1 MSVASFAHA
10 TQIFSNKLFVM
21 FVKSIT
27 LDGFKSY
34 AQRVDVS
41 GFDSQFNAITGLNGS
56 GKSNILDSICFVL
69 GITNLSSVRASN
81 LQDLVYKQGQ
91 AGVTKATV
99 SIVFDNSDKENSPVG
114 YDHLDEITVTRQ
126 LVIGGRNKYLIN
138 GKTADQNRVQNLF
151 HSVQL
156 NVNNPHFLIMQG
168 RITKVLNMKPPEILG
183 LLEEAA
189 GTKMYETKKQAAV
202 RTLEKK
208 QLKVDEIDKVLS
220 EDIMPALETLRRE
233 KVQYMEWQNASSKME
248 RLQRYCVAYKYSEAR
263 TLLLDGEQEVKE
275 AVEGLGVVEAQLE
288 DAEAQRRRKLDDLKS
303 LQEEKRKEETGEVKA
318 LSEETDGLSKRI
330 VQETSRLNHVRDAY
344 ETEVAGLAGLHA
356 SLKELDEETMKGRTD
371 EAKARRDVAVGS
383 LEQATEGVEAARSEL
398 AGAQAGDGRDGS
410 NRSLQERLEDAMNG
424 ITEADGAVK
433 SAQTSVAHLKKRLRE
448 AAKELKAKE
457 KNGSKLQKEYEDAQ
471 GEVFRL
477 KEMISGMSYDEVKA
491 RGIESQIE
499 EVEQAVRALA
509 DTADQMSSRVAA
521 SEFFFK
527 DPVKGFDRSK
537 VKGVVSKL
545 VHITEPKYASALEV
559 AAGGKLY
566 QVIVD
571 NEQTAKQLLSGGQLR
586 NRVTIIPLNKV
597 SARPLPAAAKAA
609 AAELAGD
616 KAVPALELVG
626 YDGELEAAMQ
636 YAFGSAFVCQDSS
649 TAKKLAFHK
658 DVASRCVT
666 LDGDDFNPSGTLTG
680 GSRSKTTSILSQLHA
695 LAECE
700 AEMVE
705 HKKRLAGLK
714 AELTDLNTEKAAF
727 EKVKK
732 DIELKGHSLELLQK
746 RLEGSEA
753 HQLKQAVAEC
763 EAELR
768 AAQEHEMTTL
778 ERQTQLKD
786 LAEALKEQIQNFD
799 NEKEKLIEEAKK
811 KLERAKEEVEAAKLR
826 VKEEEAAL
834 QVVLADSES
843 AVEEKRGIQE
853 QVDQAEQ
860 QVSKLDKEAK
870 QLSSTLEQLQA
881 EHDRLC
887 ARLDD
892 KRSRLKECDEEIA
905 EIEQEISS
913 VETQKT
919 DLTVE
924 KKKLTNKVEALRKG
938 AHTAEDK
945 CRSLEREYPWIEAE
959 QSRFGEAGSDY
970 DWQTTDPAEMFA
982 EYERA
987 RGTIDNLSKRVNKK
1001 VMQMFE
1007 KAEHEYTELKRK
1019 KEVVEADKAKIRAT
1033 MDDLD
1038 EKKREA
1044 LLTTWK
1050 KVDADLGSIFSTLL
1064 PGTMAKLEPVEGT
1077 SFMDGLEVK
1086 VAFGG
1091 VWKESLSELSG
1102 GQKSLLALSLILAM
1116 LLFKPAPI
1124 YILDEVDAALDL
1136 SHTQNIGRMIK
1147 SHFPQSQ
1154 FIVVSLK
1161 EGMFSNAN
1169 VIFRTKFVDGVSTVT
1184 RTVNHSAATA
1194 APPSKSKASR
1204 PRIPLS
1210 DNHQEAM

>member
-1 MSVASFAHA
+1 
-10 TQIFSNKLFVM
+10 M

-34 AQRVDVS
+34 AQRVDVT
-41 GFDSQFNAITGLNGS
+41 GFDAQFNAITGLNGS

-99 SIVFDNSDKENSPVG
+99 SIVFDNSGKENSPVG

-208 QLKVDEIDKVLS
+208 QLKVDEINKVLS
-220 EDIMPALETLRRE
+220 EDIMPALDTLRKE

-248 RLQRYCVAYKYSEAR
+248 RLQRYCVAYKYAEAKA
-263 TLLLDGEQEVKE
+263 LLVDGEEEVKE
-275 AVEGLGVVEAQLE
+275 AVARLAEVESQLE
-288 DAEAQRRRKLDDLKS
+288 DAGAQMRRKADDVKS
-303 LQEEKRKEETGEVKA
+303 LRAEKEKEEVGEVKGLA
-318 LSEETDGLSKRI
+318 QETDRLSKQI
-330 VQETSRLNHVRDAY
+330 VQETSRLNNLK
-344 ETEVAGLAGLHA
+344 EVHEAEMAGLVALHE
-356 SLKELDEETMKGRTD
+356 SLKDLDESKIKGRID
-371 EAKARRDVAVGS
+371 AARARRDEAVGS
-383 LEQATEGVEAARSEL
+383 LERAIAEIEAARSEL
-398 AGAQAGDGRDGS
+398 AGAEAGDGRDAS

-424 ITEADGAVK
+424 ITEAGGAVK
-433 SAQTSVAHLKKRLRE
+433 SAQTAVKHQQKMLSE
-448 AAKELKAKE
+448 ATKELKAKE
-457 KNGSKLQKEYEDAQ
+457 KNGSQLQREFHDEQLKIQ
-471 GEVFRL
+471 KM
-477 KEMISGMSYDEVKA
+477 KEMIEGMSYDEMKA
-491 RGIESQIE
+491 QVVESRIE
-499 EVEQAVRALA
+499 EEEQAVRMLA
-509 DTADQMSSRVAA
+509 DKADQMSSRVGA
-521 SEFFFK
+521 SEFHFK
-527 DPVKGFDRSK
+527 DPVKGFDRAK
-537 VKGVVSKL
+537 VKGVVSRL
-545 VHITEPKYASALEV
+545 VHISDPKYSSALEV

-571 NEQTAKQLLSGGQLR
+571 SEQTAKQLLSGGQLR

-597 SARPLPAAAKAA
+597 SARPLQGAAKAA

-616 KAVPALELVG
+616 KAIPALELVG
-626 YDGELEAAMQ
+626 YDSELEAAMR
-636 YAFGSAFVCQDSS
+636 YAFGSAFVCNDSA
-649 TAKKLAFHK
+649 TARKLAFHK

-680 GSRSKTTSILSQLHA
+680 GSRSKTNSILSQLHA
-695 LAECE
+695 LAACE
-700 AEMVE
+700 VELSE
-705 HKKRLAGLK
+705 HKERLATLK
-714 AELTDLNTEKAAF
+714 AELGVLNTERAKF

-732 DIELKGHSLELLQK
+732 EIELKGHSLELLQK
-746 RLEGSEA
+746 RLEGSEV
-753 HQLKQAVAEC
+753 HQLRQAVAEH
-763 EAELR
+763 EAELE
-768 AAQEHEMTTL
+768 AAQEQEASMSG
-778 ERQTQLKD
+778 RQAELRQ
-786 LAEALKEQIQNFD
+786 LAESLKKQIINFD
-799 NEKEKLIEEAKK
+799 KEKEIHVKQAQEKLGK
-811 KLERAKEEVEAAKLR
+811 AKEEVEAAKLR
-826 VKEEEAAL
+826 TKNEEAAL
-834 QVVLADSES
+834 QGVLADSES
-843 AVEEKRGIQE
+843 AVEEKKGIQE

-860 QVSKLDKEAK
+860 QVAKLDKEVLE
-870 QLSSTLEQLQA
+870 LSSTVGQLQD
-881 EHDRLC
+881 EHERLC
-887 ARLDD
+887 ARLKD
-892 KRSRLKECDEEIA
+892 KRSRLKECDEEISQ
-905 EIEQEISS
+905 IEREISA

-919 DLTVE
+919 DLVVE
-924 KKKLTNKVEALRKG
+924 KKKLANKVEALRKG

-945 CRSLEREYPWIEAE
+945 CRSLEREYPWIEDE
-959 QSRFGEAGSDY
+959 QSHFGEAGSDY
-970 DWQTTDPAEMFA
+970 DWQRADPAEMFA
-982 EYERA
+982 EYDRA
-987 RGTIDNLSKRVNKK
+987 RGTIENLSKRVNKK

-1019 KEVVEADKAKIRAT
+1019 KEVVEADKAKIRST

-1044 LLTTWK
+1044 LQTTWK
-1050 KVDADLGSIFSTLL
+1050 KVDGDLGSIFSMLL

-1147 SHFPQSQ
+1147 SHFPHSQ
-1154 FIVVSLK
+1154 FVVVSLK

-1184 RTVNHSAATA
+1184 RTVNQSAAGA
-1194 APPSKSKASR
+1194 APSTSKAGSAR
-1204 PRIPLS
+1204 ARLPLGE
-1210 DNHQEAM
+1210 NQAAATFYRTE

>member
-1 MSVASFAHA
+1 
-10 TQIFSNKLFVM
+10 M

-34 AQRVDVS
+34 AQRVDVT
-41 GFDSQFNAITGLNGS
+41 GFDAQFNAITGLNGS

-99 SIVFDNSDKENSPVG
+99 SIVFDNSGKENSPVG

-208 QLKVDEIDKVLS
+208 QLKVDEINKVLS
-220 EDIMPALETLRRE
+220 EDIMPALDTLRKE

-248 RLQRYCVAYKYSEAR
+248 RLQRYCVAYKYAEAKA
-263 TLLLDGEQEVKE
+263 LLVDGEEEVKE
-275 AVEGLGVVEAQLE
+275 AVARLAEVESQLE
-288 DAEAQRRRKLDDLKS
+288 DAGAQMRRKADDVKS
-303 LQEEKRKEETGEVKA
+303 LRAEKEKEEVGEVKGLA
-318 LSEETDGLSKRI
+318 QETDRLSKQI
-330 VQETSRLNHVRDAY
+330 VQETSRLNNLK
-344 ETEVAGLAGLHA
+344 EVHEAEMAGLVALHE
-356 SLKELDEETMKGRTD
+356 SLKDLDESKIKGRID
-371 EAKARRDVAVGS
+371 AARARRDEAVGS
-383 LEQATEGVEAARSEL
+383 LERAIAEIEAARSEL
-398 AGAQAGDGRDGS
+398 AGAEAGDGRDAS

-433 SAQTSVAHLKKRLRE
+433 SAQTAVKHQQKMLSE
-448 AAKELKAKE
+448 ATKELKAKE
-457 KNGSKLQKEYEDAQ
+457 KNGSQLQREFHDEQLKIQ
-471 GEVFRL
+471 KM
-477 KEMISGMSYDEVKA
+477 KEMIEGMSYDEMKA
-491 RGIESQIE
+491 QVVESRIE
-499 EVEQAVRALA
+499 EEEQAVRMLA
-509 DTADQMSSRVAA
+509 DKADQMSSRVGA
-521 SEFFFK
+521 SEFHFK
-527 DPVKGFDRSK
+527 DPVKGFDRAK
-537 VKGVVSKL
+537 VKGVVSRL
-545 VHITEPKYASALEV
+545 VHISDPKYSSALEV

-571 NEQTAKQLLSGGQLR
+571 SEQTAKQLLSGGQLR

-597 SARPLPAAAKAA
+597 SARPLQGAAKAA

-616 KAVPALELVG
+616 KAIPALELVG
-626 YDGELEAAMQ
+626 YDSELEAAMR
-636 YAFGSAFVCQDSS
+636 YAFGSAFVCNDSA
-649 TAKKLAFHK
+649 TARKLAFHK

-680 GSRSKTTSILSQLHA
+680 GSRSKTNSILSQLHA
-695 LAECE
+695 LAACE
-700 AEMVE
+700 VELSE
-705 HKKRLAGLK
+705 HKERLATLK
-714 AELTDLNTEKAAF
+714 AELGVLNTERAKF

-732 DIELKGHSLELLQK
+732 EIELKGHSLELLQK
-746 RLEGSEA
+746 RLEGSEV
-753 HQLKQAVAEC
+753 HQLRQAVAEH
-763 EAELR
+763 EAELE
-768 AAQEHEMTTL
+768 AAQEQEASMSG
-778 ERQTQLKD
+778 RQAELRQ
-786 LAEALKEQIQNFD
+786 LAESLKKQIINFD
-799 NEKEKLIEEAKK
+799 KEKEIHVKQAQEKLGK
-811 KLERAKEEVEAAKLR
+811 AKEEVEAAKLR
-826 VKEEEAAL
+826 TKNEEAAL
-834 QVVLADSES
+834 QGVLADSES
-843 AVEEKRGIQE
+843 AVEEKKGIQE

-860 QVSKLDKEAK
+860 QVAKLDKEVLE
-870 QLSSTLEQLQA
+870 LSSTVGQLQD
-881 EHDRLC
+881 EHERLC
-887 ARLDD
+887 ARLKD
-892 KRSRLKECDEEIA
+892 KRSRLKECDEEISQ
-905 EIEQEISS
+905 IEREISA

-919 DLTVE
+919 DLVVE
-924 KKKLTNKVEALRKG
+924 KKKLANKVEALRKG

-945 CRSLEREYPWIEAE
+945 CRSLEREYPWIEDE
-959 QSRFGEAGSDY
+959 QSHFGEAGSDY
-970 DWQTTDPAEMFA
+970 DWQRADPAEMFA
-982 EYERA
+982 EYDRA
-987 RGTIDNLSKRVNKK
+987 RGTIENLSKRVNKK

-1019 KEVVEADKAKIRAT
+1019 KEVVEADKAKIRST

-1044 LLTTWK
+1044 LQTTWK
-1050 KVDADLGSIFSTLL
+1050 KVDGDLGSIFSMLL

-1147 SHFPQSQ
+1147 SHFPHSQ
-1154 FIVVSLK
+1154 FVVVSLK

-1184 RTVNHSAATA
+1184 RTVNQSAAGA
-1194 APPSKSKASR
+1194 APSTSKAGSAR
-1204 PRIPLS
+1204 ARLPLGE
-1210 DNHQEAM
+1210 NQAAATFCRTE

>member
-1 MSVASFAHA
+1 
-10 TQIFSNKLFVM
+10 M

-34 AQRVDVS
+34 AQRVDVT
-41 GFDSQFNAITGLNGS
+41 GFDAQFNAITGLNGS

-99 SIVFDNSDKENSPVG
+99 SIVFDNSGKENSPVG

-208 QLKVDEIDKVLS
+208 QLKVDEINKVLS
-220 EDIMPALETLRRE
+220 EDIMPALDTLRKE

-248 RLQRYCVAYKYSEAR
+248 RLQRYCVAYKYAEAKA
-263 TLLLDGEQEVKE
+263 LLVDGEEEVKE
-275 AVEGLGVVEAQLE
+275 AVARLAEVESQLE
-288 DAEAQRRRKLDDLKS
+288 DAGAQMRRKADDVKS
-303 LQEEKRKEETGEVKA
+303 LRAEKEKEEVGEVKGLA
-318 LSEETDGLSKRI
+318 QETDRLSKQI
-330 VQETSRLNHVRDAY
+330 VQETSRLNNLK
-344 ETEVAGLAGLHA
+344 EVHEAEMAGLVALHE
-356 SLKELDEETMKGRTD
+356 SLKDLDESKIKGRID
-371 EAKARRDVAVGS
+371 AARARRDEAVGS
-383 LEQATEGVEAARSEL
+383 LERAIAEIEAARSEL
-398 AGAQAGDGRDGS
+398 AGAEAGDGRDAS

-433 SAQTSVAHLKKRLRE
+433 SAQTAVKHQQKMLSE
-448 AAKELKAKE
+448 ATKELKAKE
-457 KNGSKLQKEYEDAQ
+457 KNGSQLQREFHDEQLKIQ
-471 GEVFRL
+471 KM
-477 KEMISGMSYDEVKA
+477 KEMIEGMSYDEMKA
-491 RGIESQIE
+491 QVVESRIE
-499 EVEQAVRALA
+499 EEEQAVRMLA
-509 DTADQMSSRVAA
+509 DKADQMSSRVGA
-521 SEFFFK
+521 SEFHFK
-527 DPVKGFDRSK
+527 DPVKGFDRAK
-537 VKGVVSKL
+537 VKGVVSRL
-545 VHITEPKYASALEV
+545 VHISDPKYSSALEV

-571 NEQTAKQLLSGGQLR
+571 SEQTAKQLLSGGQLR

-597 SARPLPAAAKAA
+597 SARPLQGAAKAA

-616 KAVPALELVG
+616 KAIPALELVG
-626 YDGELEAAMQ
+626 YDSELEAAMR
-636 YAFGSAFVCQDSS
+636 YAFGSAFVCNDSA
-649 TAKKLAFHK
+649 TARKLAFHK

-680 GSRSKTTSILSQLHA
+680 GSRSKTNSILSQLHA
-695 LAECE
+695 LAACE
-700 AEMVE
+700 VELSE
-705 HKKRLAGLK
+705 HKERLATLK
-714 AELTDLNTEKAAF
+714 AELGVLNTERAKF

-732 DIELKGHSLELLQK
+732 EIELKGHSLELLQK
-746 RLEGSEA
+746 RLEGSEV
-753 HQLKQAVAEC
+753 HQLRQAVAEH
-763 EAELR
+763 EAELE
-768 AAQEHEMTTL
+768 AAQEQEASMSG
-778 ERQTQLKD
+778 RQAELRQ
-786 LAEALKEQIQNFD
+786 LAESLKKQIINFD
-799 NEKEKLIEEAKK
+799 KEKEIHVKQAQEKLGK
-811 KLERAKEEVEAAKLR
+811 AKEEVEAAKLR
-826 VKEEEAAL
+826 TKNEEAAL
-834 QVVLADSES
+834 QGVLADSES
-843 AVEEKRGIQE
+843 AVEEKKGIQE

-860 QVSKLDKEAK
+860 QVAKLDKEVLE
-870 QLSSTLEQLQA
+870 LSSTVGQLQD
-881 EHDRLC
+881 EHERLC
-887 ARLDD
+887 ARLKD
-892 KRSRLKECDEEIA
+892 KRSRLKECDEEISQ
-905 EIEQEISS
+905 IEREISA

-919 DLTVE
+919 DLVVE
-924 KKKLTNKVEALRKG
+924 KKKLANKVEALRKG

-945 CRSLEREYPWIEAE
+945 CRSLEREYPWIEDE
-959 QSRFGEAGSDY
+959 QSHFGEAGSDY
-970 DWQTTDPAEMFA
+970 DWQRADPAEMFA
-982 EYERA
+982 EYDRA
-987 RGTIDNLSKRVNKK
+987 RGTIENLSKRVNKK

-1019 KEVVEADKAKIRAT
+1019 KEVVEADKAKIRST

-1044 LLTTWK
+1044 LQTTWK
-1050 KVDADLGSIFSTLL
+1050 KVDGDLGSIFSMLL

-1147 SHFPQSQ
+1147 SHFPHSQ
-1154 FIVVSLK
+1154 FVVVSLK

-1184 RTVNHSAATA
+1184 RTVNQSAAGA
-1194 APPSKSKASR
+1194 APSTSKAGSAR
-1204 PRIPLS
+1204 ARLPLGE
-1210 DNHQEAM
+1210 NQAAATFYRTE

>member
-1 MSVASFAHA
+1 
-10 TQIFSNKLFVM
+10 M
-21 FVKSIT
+21 FPV
-27 LDGFKSY
+27 
-34 AQRVDVS
+34 
-41 GFDSQFNAITGLNGS
+41 
-56 GKSNILDSICFVL
+56 VL
-69 GITNLSSVRASN
+69 PLTRASRS
-81 LQDLVYKQGQ
+81 LVYCYQ
-91 AGVTKATV
+91 GVTKATV
-99 SIVFDNSDKENSPVG
+99 SITFDNGDKENSPVG

-168 RITKVLNMKPPEILG
+168 RITKVLNMKPAEILG

-202 RTLEKK
+202 RTMEKK
-208 QLKVDEIDKVLS
+208 QLKVDEINKVLS
-220 EDIMPALETLRRE
+220 EDIMPALEKLRKE
-233 KVQYMEWQNASSKME
+233 KVQYMEWQNASAKME
-248 RLQRYCVAYKYSEAR
+248 RLQRYCVAYKY
-263 TLLLDGEQEVKE
+263 
-275 AVEGLGVVEAQLE
+275 VEAKEVLEGGERETEAAVAGLKELEEGLE
-288 DAEAQRRRKLDDLKS
+288 DAEEQVRRKGVDLES
-303 LQEEKRKEETGEVKA
+303 LRKEKEKESSGEVKS
-318 LSEETDGLSKRI
+318 LSGQVDGMSKQI
-330 VQETSRLNHVRDAY
+330 VQETSRLNNAQDALR
-344 ETEVAGLAGLHA
+344 TEEEGLAGLHEA
-356 SLKELDEETMKGRTD
+356 MAELDEGTIKAKIDAAKGKRD
-371 EAKARRDVAVGS
+371 EAVGA
-383 LEQATEGVEAARSEL
+383 LERANAEVDAARSEL
-398 AGAQAGDGRDGS
+398 AGAQAGDGRDAS
-410 NRSLQERLEDAMNG
+410 NRSLQERLDDATNG

-433 SAQTSVAHLKKRLRE
+433 SAQTAVKHQQKKLGE
-448 AAKELKAKE
+448 AKKELKAKE
-457 KNGSKLQKEYEDAQ
+457 KNGSKLQ
-471 GEVFRL
+471 GEFDREQAAVREL
-477 KEMISGMSYDEVKA
+477 EAEIKGLSYDEEKA
-491 RGIESQIE
+491 HAVESQIE
-499 EVEQAVRALA
+499 EEAQAVRKLA
-509 DTADQMSSRVAA
+509 DRIDQMSSRVAA
-521 SEFFFK
+521 AEFHFK

-545 VHITEPKYASALEV
+545 VRVSDPKYSSALEV

-597 SARPLPAAAKAA
+597 SARPLPGAAKKA

-616 KAVPALELVG
+616 RAVPALELVG

-636 YAFGSAFVCQDSS
+636 YAFGSAFVCNDSA

-680 GSRSKTTSILSQLHA
+680 GSRSKTNSILSQLHA
-695 LAECE
+695 LAEAE
-700 AEMVE
+700 AELSK
-705 HKKRLAGLK
+705 HKERLDALK
-714 AELTDLNTEKAAF
+714 AALADLNKEKAKF
-727 EKVKK
+727 DDVKK
-732 DIELKGHSLELLQK
+732 EFELKGHSLELLRK
-746 RLEGSEA
+746 RLEGSEV
-753 HQLKQAVAEC
+753 HQLTQAVAAC
-763 EAELR
+763 EAELQ
-768 AAQEHEMTTL
+768 AAQEREASTTQ
-778 ERQTQLKD
+778 RQAELKQ
-786 LAEALKEQIQNFD
+786 LAESLTDQIKNFGK
-799 NEKEKLIEEAKK
+799 EKEKLIKQAQK
-811 KLERAKEEVEAAKLR
+811 KLEKAKEDVEGAKLR
-826 VKEEEAAL
+826 AKDEEAAL
-834 QVVLADSES
+834 QGVIADSES
-843 AVEEKRGIQE
+843 AAEEKRGVRE

-860 QVSKLDKEAK
+860 QVKKLSEEVKGLTE
-870 QLSSTLEQLQA
+870 TLEKLQA

-887 ARLDD
+887 ARLED
-892 KRSRLKECDEEIA
+892 KRSRLRECDEEISQ
-905 EIEQEISS
+905 IEREIST
-913 VETQKT
+913 VEAHKT
-919 DLTVE
+919 NLIVE
-924 KKKLTNKVEALRKG
+924 KKKLVNKVDALRKG
-938 AHTAEDK
+938 AHAAEDN
-945 CRSLEREYPWIEAE
+945 CRSLEREYPWIETERA
-959 QSRFGEAGSDY
+959 QFGQAGSDY
-970 DWQTTDPAEMFA
+970 DWQATDPSEMFA

-1019 KEVVEADKAKIRAT
+1019 KDVVEADKAKIRAT

-1044 LLTTWK
+1044 LEITWK
-1050 KVDADLGSIFSTLL
+1050 KVDKDFGSIFSTLL
-1064 PGTMAKLEPVEGT
+1064 PGTMAKLEPVEGS

-1161 EGMFSNAN
+1161 EGMFTNAN

-1184 RTVNHSAATA
+1184 RTVNHASGAGADRKQGASSRARAPLGDNRQHRDTSAH
-1194 APPSKSKASR
+1194 
-1204 PRIPLS
+1204 
-1210 DNHQEAM
+1210 N

>member
-1 MSVASFAHA
+1 
-10 TQIFSNKLFVM
+10 M

-34 AQRVDVS
+34 AQRVDVT
-41 GFDSQFNAITGLNGS
+41 GFDAQFNAITGLNGS

-99 SIVFDNSDKENSPVG
+99 SIVFDNSGKENSPVG

-208 QLKVDEIDKVLS
+208 QLKVDEINKVLS
-220 EDIMPALETLRRE
+220 EDIMPALDTLRKE

-248 RLQRYCVAYKYSEAR
+248 RLQRYCVAYKYAEAKA
-263 TLLLDGEQEVKE
+263 LLVDGEEEVKE
-275 AVEGLGVVEAQLE
+275 AVARLAEVESQLE
-288 DAEAQRRRKLDDLKS
+288 DAGAQMRRKADDVKS
-303 LQEEKRKEETGEVKA
+303 LRAEKEKEEVGEVKGLA
-318 LSEETDGLSKRI
+318 QETDRLSKQI
-330 VQETSRLNHVRDAY
+330 VQETSRLNNLK
-344 ETEVAGLAGLHA
+344 EVHEAEMAGLVALHE
-356 SLKELDEETMKGRTD
+356 SLKDLDESKIKGRID
-371 EAKARRDVAVGS
+371 AARARRDEAVGS
-383 LEQATEGVEAARSEL
+383 LERAIAEIEAARSEL
-398 AGAQAGDGRDGS
+398 AGAEAGDGRDAS

-433 SAQTSVAHLKKRLRE
+433 SAQTAVKHQQKMLSE
-448 AAKELKAKE
+448 ATKELKAKE
-457 KNGSKLQKEYEDAQ
+457 KNGSQLQREFHDEQLKIQ
-471 GEVFRL
+471 KM
-477 KEMISGMSYDEVKA
+477 KEMIEGMSYDEMKA
-491 RGIESQIE
+491 QVVESQIE
-499 EVEQAVRALA
+499 EEEQAVRMLA
-509 DTADQMSSRVAA
+509 DKADQMSSRVGA
-521 SEFFFK
+521 SEFHFK
-527 DPVKGFDRSK
+527 DPVKGFDRAK
-537 VKGVVSKL
+537 VKGVVSRL
-545 VHITEPKYASALEV
+545 VHISDPKYSSALEV

-571 NEQTAKQLLSGGQLR
+571 SEQTAKQLLSGGQLR

-597 SARPLPAAAKAA
+597 SARPLQGAAKAA

-616 KAVPALELVG
+616 KAIPALELVG
-626 YDGELEAAMQ
+626 YDSELEAAMR
-636 YAFGSAFVCQDSS
+636 YAFGSAFVCNDSA
-649 TAKKLAFHK
+649 TARKLAFHK

-680 GSRSKTTSILSQLHA
+680 GSRSKTNSILSQLHA
-695 LAECE
+695 LAACE
-700 AEMVE
+700 VELSE
-705 HKKRLAGLK
+705 HKERLATLK
-714 AELTDLNTEKAAF
+714 AELGVLNTERAKF

-732 DIELKGHSLELLQK
+732 EIELKGHSLELLQK
-746 RLEGSEA
+746 RLEGSEV
-753 HQLKQAVAEC
+753 HQLRQAVAEH
-763 EAELR
+763 EAELE
-768 AAQEHEMTTL
+768 AAQEQEASMSG
-778 ERQTQLKD
+778 RQAELRQ
-786 LAEALKEQIQNFD
+786 LAESLKKQIINFD
-799 NEKEKLIEEAKK
+799 KEKEIHVKQAQEKLGK
-811 KLERAKEEVEAAKLR
+811 AKEEVEAAKLR
-826 VKEEEAAL
+826 TKNEEAAL
-834 QVVLADSES
+834 QGVLADSES
-843 AVEEKRGIQE
+843 AVEEKKGIQE

-860 QVSKLDKEAK
+860 QVAKLDKEVLE
-870 QLSSTLEQLQA
+870 LSSTVGQLQD
-881 EHDRLC
+881 EHERLC
-887 ARLDD
+887 ARLKD
-892 KRSRLKECDEEIA
+892 KRSRLKECDG
-905 EIEQEISS
+905 EISQIEREIS
-913 VETQKT
+913 AVETQKT
-919 DLTVE
+919 DLVVE
-924 KKKLTNKVEALRKG
+924 KKKLANKVEALRKG

-945 CRSLEREYPWIEAE
+945 CRSLEREYPWIEDE
-959 QSRFGEAGSDY
+959 QSHFGEAGSDY
-970 DWQTTDPAEMFA
+970 DWQRADPAEMFA
-982 EYERA
+982 EYDRA
-987 RGTIDNLSKRVNKK
+987 RGTIENLSKRVNKK

-1019 KEVVEADKAKIRAT
+1019 KEVVEADKAKIRST

-1044 LLTTWK
+1044 LQTTWK
-1050 KVDADLGSIFSTLL
+1050 KVDGDLGSIFSMLL

-1147 SHFPQSQ
+1147 SHFPHSQ
-1154 FIVVSLK
+1154 FVVVSLK

-1184 RTVNHSAATA
+1184 RTVNQSAAGA
-1194 APPSKSKASR
+1194 APSTSKAGSAR
-1204 PRIPLS
+1204 ARLPLGE
-1210 DNHQEAM
+1210 NQAAATFCRTE

>member
-1 MSVASFAHA
+1 
-10 TQIFSNKLFVM
+10 M

-34 AQRVDVS
+34 AQRVDVT

-189 GTKMYETKKQAAV
+189 GTKMYETKKQAAM

-208 QLKVDEIDKVLS
+208 QLKVDEINKVLS
-220 EDIMPALETLRRE
+220 EDILPALDTLRKE

-248 RLQRYCVAYKYSEAR
+248 RLQRYCVAYKYAEAK
-263 TLLLDGEQEVKE
+263 TLLLDGEREVKDTVAE
-275 AVEGLGVVEAQLE
+275 LAEVESQLE
-288 DAEAQRRRKLDDLKS
+288 DAEAQMRRKADDAKS
-303 LQEEKRKEETGEVKA
+303 LRIEKEKEEGGEVKGLA
-318 LSEETDGLSKRI
+318 QETDRLSKQI
-330 VQETSRLNHVRDAY
+330 VQETSRLNNLKEVYGA
-344 ETEVAGLAGLHA
+344 EVASLAELHD
-356 SLKELDEETMKGRTD
+356 SLKDLNEEKIKKRID
-371 EAKARRDVAVGS
+371 AARVRRDEAVGS
-383 LEQATEGVEAARSEL
+383 LERANAGIEAARSEL
-398 AGAQAGDGRDGS
+398 AGAEAGDGRDAS
-410 NRSLQERLEDAMNG
+410 NRSMQERLEDAMNG
-424 ITEADGAVK
+424 ITEADGAAK
-433 SAQTSVAHLKKRLRE
+433 SAQTAVKHQQKKLGE
-448 AAKELKAKE
+448 ATKELKAKE
-457 KNGSKLQKEYEDAQ
+457 KNGSQLQREFDDEHLAIQKLE
-471 GEVFRL
+471 
-477 KEMISGMSYDEVKA
+477 EMIGGMSYDEAKA
-491 RGIESQIE
+491 QVIESQIDE
-499 EVEQAVRALA
+499 EEQAVRALA
-509 DTADQMSSRVAA
+509 DKADQMSSRVAA
-521 SEFFFK
+521 SEFHFK
-527 DPVKGFDRSK
+527 DPSKGFDRSK
-537 VKGVVSKL
+537 VKGVVSRL
-545 VHITEPKYASALEV
+545 IRISDPKYSSALEV

-597 SARPLPAAAKAA
+597 SARPLQDAAKAA

-616 KAVPALELVG
+616 KAIPALELVG
-626 YDGELEAAMQ
+626 YDIELKAAMQ
-636 YAFGSAFVCQDSS
+636 YAFGSAFVCDDSG

-680 GSRSKTTSILSQLHA
+680 GSRSKTNSILSQLHA
-695 LAECE
+695 LAACE
-700 AEMVE
+700 VDLSE
-705 HKKRLAGLK
+705 HKERLAGLK
-714 AELTDLNTEKAAF
+714 AELAVLNTERAKF

-732 DIELKGHSLELLQK
+732 EIDLKKHSLELLQK
-746 RLEGSEA
+746 RLEGSEV
-753 HQLKQAVAEC
+753 HQLRQAVAER
-763 EAELR
+763 EAELL
-768 AAQEHEMTTL
+768 AAQEQEATTSD
-778 ERQTQLKD
+778 RQAELRQLAD
-786 LAEALKEQIQNFD
+786 SLKNQIKNFD
-799 NEKEKLIEEAKK
+799 EEKETLVKQAKEKLEKAKK
-811 KLERAKEEVEAAKLR
+811 EVEAAKMR
-826 VKEEEAAL
+826 AKDEEAAL
-834 QVVLADSES
+834 QGVLADSES
-843 AVEEKRGIQE
+843 AVEERKGVQD

-860 QVSKLDKEAK
+860 QVAKLDKMVQA
-870 QLSSTLEQLQA
+870 LSSTLGQLQA

-887 ARLDD
+887 ARLED
-892 KRSRLKECDEEIA
+892 KRSRLKECDEEISQ
-905 EIEQEISS
+905 IEREISA

-919 DLTVE
+919 DLIVG
-924 KKKLTNKVEALRKG
+924 KKKLANKVEALRKG

-945 CRSLEREYPWIEAE
+945 CRSLEREYPWIEDE
-959 QSRFGEAGSDY
+959 QNRFGEAGSDY
-970 DWQTTDPAEMFA
+970 DWGATDPAEMFA
-982 EYERA
+982 EYDRA
-987 RGTIDNLSKRVNKK
+987 RGTIENLSKRVNKK

-1044 LLTTWK
+1044 LQTTWK
-1050 KVDADLGSIFSTLL
+1050 KVDGDLGSIFSTLL

-1147 SHFPQSQ
+1147 SHFPHSQ
-1154 FIVVSLK
+1154 FVVVSLK

-1184 RTVNHSAATA
+1184 RTVNHSAAAA
-1194 APPSKSKASR
+1194 APSSSKAGR
-1204 PRIPLS
+1204 ARLPLGE
-1210 DNHQEAM
+1210 NQAAGYP